1 VLYDAVSI
9 VNVENTMAVRS
20 SQNQYLGV
28 NAHLHSD
35 FQSKGGWA
43 SFHTGYINDLA
54 RAINSKLP
62 PGYLVDIERSLQIR
76 EYHPDTGER
85 LRRPEPDITICET
98 ETSARRAVTVSSGGS
113 VLALTQPIIETI
125 ELDDDQYYSA
135 LVIYQLKDD
144 ATFGRPVTRIEV
156 LSPTNK
162 DGDGYLQYREKR
174 AATLKSGTCLVE
186 IDYLHETQSPVKGVP
201 NYRRHQP
208 GSFPYNITVSNPT
221 PDLETGLALTI
232 PIGVD
237 EVIPTIDIPLAGDD
251 VLALDFGAVYNIT
264 YRSLGAYSYRV
275 DYEQLPEHFETYD
288 ETDQERIRRR
298 MRIVLDVHQRGLNLE
313 DGPFPGQE

>member
-1 VLYDAVSI
+1 
-9 VNVENTMAVRS
+9 MAVRS

-35 FQSKGGWA
+35 FQSRGGWA
-43 SFHTGYINDLA
+43 SFHTHHITNLADEIN
-54 RAINSKLP
+54 RKLP

-76 EYHPDTGER
+76 EFHPDTGER
-85 LRRPEPDITICET
+85 LRRPEPDITIYET
-98 ETSARRAVTVSSGGS
+98 ETSARRTVSVSSGGS
-113 VLALTQPIIETI
+113 VLALTQPVIETI

-135 LVIYQLKDD
+135 LVIYQLEEDE
-144 ATFGRPVTRIEV
+144 TFGRPVTRIEV

-174 AATLKSGTCLVE
+174 AATVKSGTCLVE
-186 IDYLHETQSPVKGVP
+186 IDYLHETPSPVKGVP
-201 NYRRHQP
+201 NYRRRQP

-237 EVIPTIDIPLAGDD
+237 EVIPTIDVPLAGND
-251 VLALDFGAVYNIT
+251 VLPLDFGAVYNTT

-275 DYEQLPEHFETYD
+275 DYEQLPERFETYN

-298 MRIVLDVHQRGLNLE
+298 VRIVLDAHQRGLNLE
-313 DGPFPGQE
+313 AGPFPVPE